1 MKIREIAE
9 IRTGMVVTR
18 VCKDGQNVECR
29 DLFRLINLKSISK
42 DGVIINEN
50 IESVELP
57 IFRKQ
62 EYFANEGDIIVRLS
76 APYSASMIGENEVG
90 CLIPSHFAIIRPDST
105 KIFPP
110 YLLWYLNSDYVK
122 KKVLQSTSNS
132 TAFGTISSGFFADL
146 QIKEISM
153 DKQQLIGNYALLYAK
168 EKVLTEELLKKK
180 ALLNQYITKELYEKI
195 TRGK

>member
-1 MKIREIAE
+1 MKLREIAE

-18 VCKDGQNVECR
+18 LCKDGQNVECR
-29 DLFRLINLKSISK
+29 DLFRLINLKSISG

-62 EYFANEGDIIVRLS
+62 EYLANEGDIIVRLS
-76 APYSASMIGENEVG
+76 TPYSAAMIGEDEVG
-90 CLIPSHFAIIRPDST
+90 CLISSHFAIIRPDAS

-110 YLLWYLNSDYVK
+110 YLLWYLNSDHVK
-122 KKVLQSTSNS
+122 KTILQNTSNS

-146 QIKEISM
+146 QLKEISM
-153 DKQQLIGNYALLYAK
+153 NKQQLIGNYALLYAK
-168 EKVLTEELLKKK
+168 EKVLTEELLKQK
-180 ALLNQYITKELYEKI
+180 ALLNQYITKRFYERI
-195 TRGK
+195 TRGE